1 MTELDIQDLKFNYSE
16 IGDMIKAS
24 KGLYSWEF
32 VLDGK
37 RHKIDLTH
45 SRIKGKRVIV
55 CDGDEINSC
64 LKYTYNYTYSFPL
77 DGHYYT
83 VIQISPD
90 QYDLRIDNISYM
102 ILKNKSKRKKEN
114 EKIKK
119 IIMMITSLMMR
130 ENLILEKII
139 IKIITLS
146 VILLMILTSEIMIIM
161 IKGKKIKKRKII
173 KMKKILII
181 TQIMQIIIIML
192 IY

>member
-114 EKIKK
+114 EKKK
-119 IIMMITSLMMR
+119 KYEYHDDEDGKKDKKNNNDDNFFNDAGEFDFGENNNKNNNAFGNIT
-130 ENLILEKII
+130 NDFDFGDNDNND
-139 IKIITLS
+139 
-146 VILLMILTSEIMIIM
+146 
-161 IKGKKIKKRKII
+161 KGKKNKKNIFKKRK
-173 KMKKILII
+173 
-181 TQIMQIIIIML
+181 
-192 IY
+192 